1 MTTQATA
8 PPVAEKPETRV
19 AAAPARVAVAAP
31 RHEVAWLVA
40 GVGLAS
46 GLVGLF
52 ATVGADARWLAALG
66 RYIAQRGAIPHGVPF
81 ASASTSHWVNSL
93 VLAELVFHGLES
105 GLGDRGLILA
115 NLVAVIG
122 GLSLLALDARREG
135 AGPSVIAGTLLL
147 VAIAVFP
154 SLAIARV
161 QMFSIILFPALL
173 WLLRADARQPSARIW
188 WALPLLAL
196 WSNLHGAALAG
207 VGVLWAYLL
216 LSRGRRQP
224 VSSALLAAAALVAL
238 CVTPAGLSTV
248 TYYHGLLTN
257 VAAQRGVGQWAPLG
271 QSPFDWAT
279 VVIALILGI
288 RLRRR
293 LPEVWEAAVIVG
305 LAVLTIKA
313 ARDGVWLMFFLV
325 APATR
330 GRDSSGRW
338 NALAP
343 VLVVLGVLLLAFD
356 VARAPHPSG
365 ASSAMVKRAVQ
376 LAGGTPILA
385 DGLPSEQIAWAGG
398 RIWAGNPLD
407 AFSRRVQSEY
417 VDFLTG
423 SRGGR
428 VALNA
433 AGVRYVLVTRGSSA
447 AALTAQ
453 DRHYTLL
460 ASDAT
465 ALLYRR
471 GS

>member
-1 MTTQATA
+1 
-8 PPVAEKPETRV
+8 
-19 AAAPARVAVAAP
+19 
-31 RHEVAWLVA
+31 
-40 GVGLAS
+40 
-46 GLVGLF
+46 
-52 ATVGADARWLAALG
+52 
-66 RYIAQRGAIPHGVPF
+66 
-81 ASASTSHWVNSL
+81 VNSL